1 MRELALGSTS
11 RREVTPPRQ
20 LFFLVVASR
29 GVDNKLLS
37 HVTPATARGPYHYL
51 KGKSMQRKQG
61 KPLGMIMN
69 GRYNRENP
77 DEL

>member
-1 MRELALGSTS
+1 MRELAPGSTS
-11 RREVTPPRQ
+11 RRQVSTPP
-20 LFFLVVASR
+20 LFFLVVASG

-61 KPLGMIMN
+61 KPLSMIMN